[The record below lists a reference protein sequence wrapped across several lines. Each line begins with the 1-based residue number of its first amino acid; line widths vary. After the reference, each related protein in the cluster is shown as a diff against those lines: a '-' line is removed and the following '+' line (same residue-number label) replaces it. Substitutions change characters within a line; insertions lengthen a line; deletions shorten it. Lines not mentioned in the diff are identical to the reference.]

1 VEIDMG
7 ETRKKRMP
15 IGISNYKNL
24 IDRNA
29 YFVDKTLF
37 IRDIINDESEAVV
50 FTRPRR
56 FGKTLNLSMLY
67 YYFSNSGDDNT
78 YLFKDKKIYKQGER
92 YTSELGKYPVIY
104 LTFKDIKQRTWEYC
118 YNMLKRDI
126 SRMFIKF
133 IYLKNS
139 NVLLATEKKDF
150 ISILEGN
157 ADATAYM
164 SSLELLSS
172 ALEKYHKE
180 KVMIFI
186 DEYDTPLNTAHTNG
200 YQREAVDFMRG
211 LLSGA
216 FKDNSSLKKGIITGI
231 NRIAKE
237 NIFSGLNNVDVYTVL
252 DKKYSEY
259 FGITEP
265 EIKELLYYND
275 MELTDEVKKWYDGYR
290 IGGYEVY
297 NPWSIIN
304 YVNRKELQ
312 PYWVNTASN
321 DLIIE
326 CLRKSDNIFKDKFS
340 KLLNYES
347 IKVRI
352 EKEMTYEMLDM
363 EDNIWGL
370 FMNAGYITLAGENT
384 GFIDY
389 NIKIPN
395 YEIQLEF
402 EKIVAISAN
411 MTSGYLYDMFQA
423 LLENNIELFVY
434 RYKLLLIQV
443 MSYHDN
449 RENAYHMFMLGLCAS
464 LRNIYTVKSNLEVGL
479 GRSDI
484 ILIPKDKK
492 YHPIIMEFKAA
503 GKEDIEKLAPME
515 KPAVSGNTL
524 DSVDDMD
531 SRNTP
536 ETLALETLANEAIKQ
551 IKNKEYY
558 KVFEGEGFKDILLM
572 GIGHHRKQ
580 CAVKTEYFEI
590 PKKR

>member
-1 VEIDMG
+1 MENI
-7 ETRKKRMP
+7 RKKGMP
-15 IGISNYKNL
+15 IGISDYKNL

-29 YFVDKTLF
+29 YYVDKTLL
-37 IRDIINDESEAVV
+37 IKDIINDKSETIVL
-50 FTRPRR
+50 TRPRR

-67 YYFSNSGDDNT
+67 YYFNNSGDDNT
-78 YLFKDKKIYKQGER
+78 YLFKDKKIYKQGEI

-104 LTFKDIKQRTWEYC
+104 LTFKDIKQINWESSC
-118 YNMLKRDI
+118 EKIIMEI
-126 SRMFIKF
+126 SSLFIKHK
-133 IYLKNS
+133 YLLNS
-139 NVLLATEKKDF
+139 NVLEGSEKTIYHEVFNGTGD
-150 ISILEGN
+150 IEIYQN
-157 ADATAYM
+157 
-164 SSLELLSS
+164 SLKLLSK
-172 ALEKYHKE
+172 ALEQYHQQ
-180 KVMIFI
+180 KVMILI
-186 DEYDTPLNTAHTNG
+186 DEYDTPLNAAHTNG
-200 YQREAVDFMRG
+200 YQMEAVDFMRG

-216 FKDNSSLKKGIITGI
+216 FKDNNSLKKGIITGI

-237 NIFSGLNNVDVYTVL
+237 NIFSGLNNVKVYTVF
-252 DKKYSEY
+252 DDMYAEY

-265 EIKELLYYND
+265 EMKEMLLNND

-290 IGGYEVY
+290 VGGYDIY
-297 NPWSIIN
+297 NPWSAIN
-304 YVNRKELQ
+304 YINDKKLQ

-352 EKEMTYEMLDM
+352 EKEMTYEMLDI

-384 GFIDY
+384 GFRDY

-402 EKIVAISAN
+402 EKIVTISAN
-411 MTSGYLYDMFQA
+411 MTSSYLYDMFQA
-423 LLENNIELFVY
+423 LLENNIDLFVY

-503 GKEDIEKLAPME
+503 GKEGIEKLAPME

>member
-1 VEIDMG
+1 
-7 ETRKKRMP
+7 
-15 IGISNYKNL
+15 
-24 IDRNA
+24 
-29 YFVDKTLF
+29 
-37 IRDIINDESEAVV
+37 
-50 FTRPRR
+50 
-56 FGKTLNLSMLY
+56 
-67 YYFSNSGDDNT
+67 
-78 YLFKDKKIYKQGER
+78 
-92 YTSELGKYPVIY
+92 
-104 LTFKDIKQRTWEYC
+104 
-118 YNMLKRDI
+118 
-126 SRMFIKF
+126 
-133 IYLKNS
+133 
-139 NVLLATEKKDF
+139 
-150 ISILEGN
+150 
-157 ADATAYM
+157 
-164 SSLELLSS
+164 
-172 ALEKYHKE
+172 
-180 KVMIFI
+180 
-186 DEYDTPLNTAHTNG
+186 
-200 YQREAVDFMRG
+200 
-211 LLSGA
+211 
-216 FKDNSSLKKGIITGI
+216 

-551 IKNKEYY
+551 IKDKEYN
-558 KVFEGEGFKDILLM
+558 KVFEGKGFKDTLLM
-572 GIGHHRKQ
+572 GIGHHKKQ
-580 CAVKTEYFEI
+580 CVVKTEYLKI
-590 PKKR
+590 

>member
-1 VEIDMG
+1 MG
-7 ETRKKRMP
+7 EIRKKGMP
-15 IGISNYKNL
+15 IGISDYKNL

-29 YFVDKTLF
+29 YYVDKTLL
-37 IRDIINDESEAVV
+37 IKDIINDESETIVI
-50 FTRPRR
+50 TRPRR

-67 YYFSNSGDDNT
+67 YYFNNSGDNNT
-78 YLFKDKKIYKQGER
+78 YLFKDKKIFEQGER
-92 YTSELGKYPVIY
+92 YISELGKYPVIY

-118 YNMLKRDI
+118 YDMLRRNI
-126 SRMFIKF
+126 SRIFIKF
-133 IYLKNS
+133 VYLKDS
-139 NVLLATEKKDF
+139 DVLLATEKTDF
-150 ISILEGN
+150 INILEGN
-157 ADATAYM
+157 ADTTAYM
-164 SSLELLSS
+164 NSLELLSS

-180 KVMIFI
+180 KVMILI
-186 DEYDTPLNTAHTNG
+186 DEYDTPLNAAHTND
-200 YQREAVDFMRG
+200 YQKEAVDFMRG

-237 NIFSGLNNVDVYTVL
+237 NIFSGLNNVKVYTVF
-252 DKKYSEY
+252 DDMYAEY
-259 FGITEP
+259 FGITES
-265 EIKELLYYND
+265 EMKELLRYND
-275 MELTDEVKKWYDGYR
+275 LELTDEVKKWYDGYR
-290 IGGYEVY
+290 IGNYEIY
-297 NPWSIIN
+297 NPWSAIN
-304 YVNRKELQ
+304 YANDKKLQ

-326 CLRKSDNIFKDKFS
+326 CLRQSDNIFKDKFS

-347 IKVRI
+347 IKVKI

-402 EKIVAISAN
+402 EKIVTISAN
-411 MTSGYLYDMFQA
+411 MTSSYLYDLFQA

-449 RENAYHMFMLGLCAS
+449 RENAYHMFMLGLCAT

-484 ILIPKDKK
+484 ILIPKDKR

-503 GKEDIEKLAPME
+503 GKEDIEKLATAE
-515 KPAVSGNTL
+515 RTAVSGDKPGVSDLEN
-524 DSVDDMD
+524 
-531 SRNTP
+531 
-536 ETLALETLANEAIKQ
+536 LALETLADEAIKQ
-551 IKNKEYY
+551 IKDKKYY

-572 GIGHHRKQ
+572 GIGHHKKQ
-580 CAVKTEYFEI
+580 CVVKTEYI
-590 PKKR
+590 TNPVLKY

>member
-1 VEIDMG
+1 MEK
-7 ETRKKRMP
+7 TRKKGMP
-15 IGISNYKNL
+15 IGISDYKDL
-24 IDRNA
+24 IDESA
-29 YFVDKTLF
+29 YYVDKTLL
-37 IRDIINDESEAVV
+37 IKDIIDDTAKVLV
-50 FTRPRR
+50 ITRPRR

-67 YYFSNSGDDNT
+67 YYFNNSGDNNT
-78 YLFKDKKIYKQGER
+78 YLFRDKKIFQQGER
-92 YTSELGKYPVIY
+92 YISELGKYPVIY
-104 LTFKDIKQRTWEYC
+104 LTFKDIKQINWESSC
-118 YNMLKRDI
+118 EKIIMEI
-126 SRMFIKF
+126 SSLFIKHK
-133 IYLKNS
+133 YLLNS
-139 NVLLATEKKDF
+139 NVLEGSEKTIYHEVFNGTGD
-150 ISILEGN
+150 IEIYQN
-157 ADATAYM
+157 
-164 SSLELLSS
+164 SLKLLSK
-172 ALEKYHKE
+172 ALEQYHQQ
-180 KVMIFI
+180 KVIILI
-186 DEYDTPLNTAHTNG
+186 DEYDTPLNAAHTNG

-237 NIFSGLNNVDVYTVL
+237 NIFSGLNNVKVYTVF
-252 DKKYSEY
+252 DDMYAEY
-259 FGITEP
+259 FGIIES
-265 EIKELLYYND
+265 EMQELLQYND

-290 IGGYEVY
+290 IGNYEIY
-297 NPWSIIN
+297 NPWSAIN
-304 YVNRKELQ
+304 YANDKKLQ

-347 IKVRI
+347 IKVKI

-402 EKIVAISAN
+402 EKIVTISAN
-411 MTSGYLYDMFQA
+411 MASGYLYDMFQA

-434 RYKLLLIQV
+434 RYKLLLMQV
-443 MSYHDN
+443 MSYHYN
-449 RENAYHMFMLGLCAS
+449 RENAYHMFMLGLCAT
-464 LRNIYTVKSNLEVGL
+464 LRNIYIVKSNLEVGL

-492 YHPIIMEFKAA
+492 YHPIIMEFKAT
-503 GKEDIEKLAPME
+503 GKEDIENPKVSEE
-515 KPAVSGNTL
+515 K
-524 DSVDDMD
+524 
-531 SRNTP
+531 
-536 ETLALETLANEAIKQ
+536 LETLADEAIKQ
-551 IKNKEYY
+551 IKGKEYY
-558 KVFEGEGFKDILLM
+558 KVFEGEGFKDTLLM

-580 CAVKTEYFEI
+580 CVVKTEYI
-590 PKKR
+590 